1 MYYYISFRQNAK
13 QKNNAQQ
20 TTQLIVAAVVAV
32 LLFHSHYNQDGVG
45 MMVAAAASG
54 GGGEEEKAAMM
65 TTPRGTMMTKAVVD
79 VVPVP
84 TRKLSKI
91 SKAFKPDTDEDVMQ
105 SLLRAGCAPLD
116 AATTILGGGCP

>member
-1 MYYYISFRQNAK
+1 
-13 QKNNAQQ
+13 
-20 TTQLIVAAVVAV
+20 
-32 LLFHSHYNQDGVG
+32 

-91 SKAFKPDTDEDVMQ
+91 SKAFKPDTDKDVMQ
-105 SLLRAGCAPLD
+105 SLLRLLIFAKALD
-116 AATTILGGGCP
+116 VHHWMQRPPSSEEAALDREKNGGGRRELEPGEEDFNE